1 MAMTGLPQAYT
12 PVPAWLLLVAVLTT
26 VNRQLLW
33 CIDGER
39 QWSLGLQ
46 ITR

>member
-12 PVPAWLLLVAVLTT
+12 RVPAWPLLVAVLTT
-26 VNRQLLW
+26 VNRLLLR
-33 CIDGER
+33 CVDGER